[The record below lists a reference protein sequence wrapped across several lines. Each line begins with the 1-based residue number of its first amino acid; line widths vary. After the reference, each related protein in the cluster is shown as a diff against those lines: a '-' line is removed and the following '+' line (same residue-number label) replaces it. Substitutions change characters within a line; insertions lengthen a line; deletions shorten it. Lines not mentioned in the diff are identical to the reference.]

1 SDRFDAVLGAKAD
14 AAWWLHEA
22 TVGVELAA
30 FVLVSSAGGLV
41 LTAGQG
47 NYAAANVFLDALAAR
62 RRAEGLVATSMA
74 FGFWDVGAGLG
85 EYLSEVDRRRMASQ
99 GLPLLS
105 HEAGLELFAAG
116 LDRSEATVV
125 PLRVDTAALR
135 TRTDEIPALL
145 RALAPARRATA
156 ASGSAAAPGPDDS
169 PSRRLAELPAPER
182 HRAVL
187 HLVRSQVA
195 AVLGHGSAEAIGADR
210 AFQELGFDSLAA
222 TELRN
227 QLNTLTGLRLPATLV
242 FDHPNALA
250 VTEVVEEELAAAHPA
265 SGTDGATGDDDG
277 VRRALSAIPAR
288 RLRDAGLAE
297 TLLELAADSDEM
309 SDTDRD
315 ALLAAFDG
323 DDEDDASGP
332 YDESDGAAETAG
344 TGTATEP
351 GADALRAARAE
362 TARLRRD
369 NRRLTS
375 AQHEPIAIVGMAC
388 RYPGGVSSPEDLWRL
403 VTSGDDAIVPFP
415 QDRGWDLSIL
425 RDPDGDHPDG
435 LYAREGGFL
444 DGAADFD
451 PAFFGISP

>member
-1 SDRFDAVLGAKAD
+1 R
-14 AAWWLHEA
+14 
-22 TVGVELAA
+22 
-30 FVLVSSAGGLV
+30 
-41 LTAGQG
+41 
-47 NYAAANVFLDALAAR
+47 
-62 RRAEGLVATSMA
+62 
-74 FGFWDVGAGLG
+74 
-85 EYLSEVDRRRMASQ
+85 
-99 GLPLLS
+99 P
-105 HEAGLELFAAG
+105 G
-116 LDRSEATVV
+116 LDRGEATVV

-156 ASGSAAAPGPDDS
+156 ASGSAPAPGPDDS

-265 SGTDGATGDDDG
+265 SGAGGATGDDDG

-332 YDESDGAAETAG
+332 YDESDGAAGTAG

-375 AQHEPIAIVGMAC
+375 AQHEPIAMHG
-388 RYPGGVSSPEDLWRL
+388 
-403 VTSGDDAIVPFP
+403 
-415 QDRGWDLSIL
+415 
-425 RDPDGDHPDG
+425 
-435 LYAREGGFL
+435 
-444 DGAADFD
+444 
-451 PAFFGISP
+451 